1 MEEELSSLAK
11 KIISQ
16 LVFEETFD
24 HIVEDVKDA
33 GKYAIADEIKML
45 IAKDILHPRRDLIS
59 GKTSGFIYD
68 SDHMEHYSFGLTAKG
83 ISLLENLLKE

>member
-1 MEEELSSLAK
+1 MEEELSGLAK
-11 KIISQ
+11 KIVSL

-33 GKYAIADEIKML
+33 SRYAVADEIKTL
-45 IAKDILHPRRDLIS
+45 IGKDLLHPRKDLVS

-68 SDHMEHYSFGLTAKG
+68 SDHMEQYSFALTAKG
-83 ISLLENLLKE
+83 MSLLENLLKE